1 MAARSADAVPTDVL
15 HHVPPA
21 ANSATAFANVNVNS
35 LEGLHSLPLLN
46 LRKPLLGYRSPS
58 APIEDLLAGSAAA
71 SSTPTPSLQQSKLA
85 SFFKKPPAEPAVPA
99 ADAAEEAPPAPADEA
114 AEEAPVEQQEADA
127 PSWAASGGMLLAVM
141 EEMVQ
146 STLTR
151 NTALLTADEH
161 AHLRLL
167 LPTSNTTALSV
178 SARALYARLF
188 ARRGIAFRLSA
199 LSSYAEVGDDPTSAA
214 IELQTAGLCRL
225 VSPSTSLDGP
235 LDGMAASLVL
245 ELLTSPQLKQLAVA
259 AGLPP
264 RAPLAARSN
273 AAAAASADASDPSGT
288 VADIRRQLRGR
299 LGLPT
304 PPSRLRPPTTAATA
318 ATATTNWDRGSCRG
332 AVT

>member
-1 MAARSADAVPTDVL
+1 MNGCREKRRPRGDGGASADAVPTDVL

-21 ANSATAFANVNVNS
+21 ANSGGGFANVNVNS
-35 LEGLHSLPLLN
+35 LEGLHRCRFSTHEAATWLS
-46 LRKPLLGYRSPS
+46 SPS

-85 SFFKKPPAEPAVPA
+85 SFFKKPAADPPAVPA

-151 NTALLTADEH
+151 NTTLLTADEH

-167 LPTSNTTALSV
+167 LPTNTTALSV

-188 ARRGIAFRLSA
+188 ARPRHRLPPLRA
-199 LSSYAEVGDDPTSAA
+199 L
-214 IELQTAGLCRL
+214 LLCR
-225 VSPSTSLDGP
+225 GW
-235 LDGMAASLVL
+235 
-245 ELLTSPQLKQLAVA
+245 
-259 AGLPP
+259 
-264 RAPLAARSN
+264 RRS
-273 AAAAASADASDPSGT
+273 DL
-288 VADIRRQLRGR
+288 RRH
-299 LGLPT
+299 
-304 PPSRLRPPTTAATA
+304 
-318 ATATTNWDRGSCRG
+318 
-332 AVT
+332 